1 MDINDPE
8 CPLLVELKNVS
19 KPEYYHTI
27 HTAYLCSRIALQL
40 KLDDA
45 VVKACAY
52 YHKIGLLKGENN
64 WENAEQ
70 ILAGNQIPL
79 LLKPLSAK
87 KRTATSATLSRTTIR
102 PHRQRRH
109 PMRCCASTSAPCC
122 TR

>member
-64 WENAEQ
+64 SGECRTDSCRKSDPVTCQGAVKA
-70 ILAGNQIPL
+70 IF
-79 LLKPLSAK
+79 KPGRAACGS
-87 KRTATSATLSRTTIR
+87 
-102 PHRQRRH
+102 
-109 PMRCCASTSAPCC
+109 
-122 TR
+122 

>member
-64 WENAEQ
+64 CGRMQNRFLPE
-70 ILAGNQIPL
+70 I
-79 LLKPLSAK
+79 
-87 KRTATSATLSRTTIR
+87 RSRYVSGS
-102 PHRQRRH
+102 
-109 PMRCCASTSAPCC
+109 C
-122 TR
+122 